1 MKIRKAV
8 IPVAGFATRF
18 LPACKSIPKCMLNVV
33 DKPIIQYIVDEAV
46 NSGIEEILL
55 IVGRKKEVVIDYFSE
70 DIELKEFLKER
81 GKESFIPQIENL
93 TSNAKIKF
101 IEQDGGAKGL
111 GHAIYQAKD
120 FVGNEPFAI
129 MYGDVIMK
137 SEKPCLKEIIEKHEE
152 LGGSVIG
159 VQQVDWSQVSK
170 YGNVDGNKISDG
182 LYKVNTLVEKPK
194 QEDAKTN
201 LAIMDRHVLMPDIF
215 DVLKNTKPGVG
226 GEIQVTDAYSVLAKT
241 EAGLYAYE
249 YKSKRFDSGDKL
261 GFVTATI
268 DEALKRDDLRQG
280 VLDYIKSIN

>member
-1 MKIRKAV
+1 MKVRKAV

-46 NSGIEEILL
+46 EAGIEEILL
-55 IVGRKKEVVIDYFSE
+55 IVGRKKEVVMDYFSE
-70 DIELKEFLKER
+70 DTELKDFLTER
-81 GKESFIPQIENL
+81 GKESFISQIENL
-93 TSNAKIKF
+93 SGKAKVSF

-137 SEKPCLKEIIEKHEE
+137 GDKPCLKEIIEQHER

-159 VQQVDWSQVSK
+159 VQQVEWSEVSK
-170 YGNVDGNKISDG
+170 YGNVDGNKVEDR

-194 QEDAKTN
+194 REEAKTN
-201 LAIMDRHVLMPDIF
+201 LAIMDRHVLMPEIF
-215 DVLKNTKPGVG
+215 SVLAETKPGVG
-226 GEIQVTDAYSVLAKT
+226 GEIQVTDAYSVLAQTK
-241 EAGLYAYE
+241 EGLYAYE
-249 YKSKRFDSGDKL
+249 YESQRFDSGDKL
-261 GFVTATI
+261 GFVKATI
-268 DEALKRDDLRQG
+268 NEALSREDLKQG
-280 VLDYIKSIN
+280 VIDFIKTIQ

>member
-1 MKIRKAV
+1 
-8 IPVAGFATRF
+8 
-18 LPACKSIPKCMLNVV
+18 
-33 DKPIIQYIVDEAV
+33 
-46 NSGIEEILL
+46 
-55 IVGRKKEVVIDYFSE
+55 
-70 DIELKEFLKER
+70 
-81 GKESFIPQIENL
+81 
-93 TSNAKIKF
+93 
-101 IEQDGGAKGL
+101 
-111 GHAIYQAKD
+111 
-120 FVGNEPFAI
+120 
-129 MYGDVIMK
+129 MK